1 MSCKKRYQREVENLL
16 SVCKRLS
23 DRMYVT
29 SHGGNLSMK
38 LENNLLV
45 ITPTLMHKADIK
57 AEDLVFIDLKGN
69 IVEGKSKPTSELSTY
84 LRLYNDR
91 PDIISVIHCHLP
103 YTNVFAITKGK
114 NFLMRPIFPGT
125 CVEVGPVPVIP
136 YDKSLDQMLTRN
148 YEPFVQKYNA
158 FLIENHGPFVISTG
172 GIVRTMQLV
181 ETLEITSMTILNAFA
196 IGKIKELS
204 RQEVA
209 DLDNMLRIRKLLMIG
224 APGVNKSLTDLY
236 F

>member
-1 MSCKKRYQREVENLL
+1 MSCKKRYQHEVEDLL
-16 SVCKRLS
+16 YVCKRLS

-38 LENNLLV
+38 LESNLLV
-45 ITPTLMHKADIK
+45 ITPTLMYKADIK

-69 IVEGKSKPTSELSTY
+69 CLEGKSKPTSELSTY
-84 LRLYNDR
+84 LKLYNDR
-91 PDIISVIHCHLP
+91 PDIISVIHCHPP

-148 YEPFVQKYNA
+148 YELFVQKYNA
-158 FLIENHGPFVISTG
+158 FLIENHGPFIMSTG
-172 GIVRTMQLV
+172 DIVRTMQLV
-181 ETLEITSMTILNAFA
+181 ETLEITSMTILNALA

-209 DLDNMLRIRKLLMIG
+209 DLDNMLRTRKLPMIG
-224 APGVNKSLTDLY
+224 APGVNKSLADLY